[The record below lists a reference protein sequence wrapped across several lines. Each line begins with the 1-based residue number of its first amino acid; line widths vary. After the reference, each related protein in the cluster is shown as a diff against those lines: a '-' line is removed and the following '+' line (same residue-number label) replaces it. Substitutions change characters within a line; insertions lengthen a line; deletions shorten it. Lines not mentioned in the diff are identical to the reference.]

1 MLRTAPI
8 SYGGFM
14 MDVLFRRCRRT
25 VSAVVAL
32 ALVVAACGG
41 SETEDTVS
49 GLATLTDDTAVTE
62 TTAAPEQSDE
72 EALLAF
78 SDCMRENGIP
88 DFQDPIINADGSFE
102 FIPPPGAGDGTGPT
116 PELTEAFE
124 TCFPLLEGVALGP
137 GGEDFDLTELQDD
150 LLLLAECLRNNGLD
164 ADDPNISEGFGGNQ
178 GDGPPRG
185 LASLFGDNVDLTDP
199 KVIGII
205 EACAEKLDLAGPGG
219 GPGAGR
225 GDG

>member
-1 MLRTAPI
+1 MSGTTLIPYVDSMFDFFKRHHRTLSVA
-8 SYGGFM
+8 
-14 MDVLFRRCRRT
+14 
-25 VSAVVAL
+25 AAVAL
-32 ALVVAACGG
+32 AVAACGG
-41 SETEDTVS
+41 SETEDTGS
-49 GLATLTDDTAVTE
+49 GLATLTDDTAVTA
-62 TTAAPEQSDE
+62 TTAAPQQSDE

-78 SDCMRENGIP
+78 SDCMRENGVP
-88 DFQDPIINADGSFE
+88 DFQDPIINADGSIE
-102 FIPPPGAGDGTGPT
+102 FVPPPGAGDGTGPT

-150 LLLLAECLRNNGLD
+150 LLLLAECLRDNGLA
-164 ADDPNISEGFGGNQ
+164 ADDPNILEGFGGNQ

-185 LASLFGDNVDLTDP
+185 IASLFGDNVDLSDP
-199 KVIGII
+199 KVIGVI
-205 EACAEKLDLAGPGG
+205 ENCAEKLDLAGPGV

>member
-1 MLRTAPI
+1 
-8 SYGGFM
+8 M
-14 MDVLFRRCRRT
+14 MHVLFRTHRRT
-25 VSAVVAL
+25 LSIVVAL
-32 ALVVAACGG
+32 AVVVSACGG
-41 SETEDTVS
+41 GETEDTGS
-49 GLATLTDDTAVTE
+49 GLATLTDDTDDTAVTE
-62 TTAAPEQSDE
+62 TTAAFEQSDE

-78 SDCMRENGIP
+78 SDCMRENGVP
-88 DFQDPIINADGSFE
+88 DFQDPIINADGSIE

-116 PELTEAFE
+116 PELTDAFE

-150 LLLLAECLRNNGLD
+150 LLLLAECLRDNGLD
-164 ADDPNISEGFGGNQ
+164 ADDPNILEGFGGNQ

-205 EACAEKLDLAGPGG
+205 ENCAEKLDLAGPGG
-219 GPGAGR
+219 APGQGQDN
-225 GDG
+225 G